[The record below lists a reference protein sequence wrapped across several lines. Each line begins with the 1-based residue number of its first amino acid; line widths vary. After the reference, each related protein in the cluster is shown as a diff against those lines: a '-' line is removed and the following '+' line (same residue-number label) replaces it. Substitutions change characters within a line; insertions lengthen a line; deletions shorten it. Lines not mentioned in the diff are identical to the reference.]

1 MTDIKK
7 IIIAGLKDYEADRS
21 DENKGYA
28 MGIITGAYYSQ
39 TITAAEYAKFM
50 EDVTKIGKGVV

>member
-1 MTDIKK
+1 MTDIRK
-7 IIIAGLKDYEADRS
+7 IITAELKEYENDRS

-39 TITAAEYAKFM
+39 AITAAEYAKYM
-50 EDVTKIGKGVV
+50 DAVAKIRKGVV

>member
-1 MTDIKK
+1 MTDIRK
-7 IIIAGLKDYEADRS
+7 IITAELKEYANDRS

-39 TITAAEYAKFM
+39 AITAAEYAKYM
-50 EDVTKIGKGVV
+50 DEVAKIRKGVV